1 MSGASER
8 IAPPAGMPRETAN
21 GCRERAE
28 ADLLAC
34 TAMITANQKR
44 RLETSA
50 ASWMLRAN
58 MLQRVEDGTARRARE
73 SADAEDRQ
81 RELRA

>member
-1 MSGASER
+1 MSAASPT
-8 IAPPAGMPRETAN
+8 ASLPRETAS

-34 TAMITANQKR
+34 TAMITANQKQ

-58 MLQRVEDGTARRARE
+58 MLQRVEDGSARRARE
-73 SADAEDRQ
+73 DADAKSQQ